1 MQDIVNLISSC
12 GFPIACCVFMLW
24 QNSKQ
29 DDYFRSQQ
37 EELRKSIDNN
47 TKTISELCLLIKE
60 MKDDDKRG

>member
-60 MKDDDKRG
+60 MKDDDKRC

>member
-1 MQDIVNLISSC
+1 MQDIVDLISSC

-60 MKDDDKRG
+60 MKDDDKRC

>member
-60 MKDDDKRG
+60 MKEDDKRG